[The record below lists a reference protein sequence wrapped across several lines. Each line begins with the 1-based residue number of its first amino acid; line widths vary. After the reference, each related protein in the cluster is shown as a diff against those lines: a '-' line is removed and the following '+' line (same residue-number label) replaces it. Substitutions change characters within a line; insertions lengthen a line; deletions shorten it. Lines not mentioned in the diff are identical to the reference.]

1 MNSEIIL
8 KYYPNLDTKQ
18 ISQINQLYDL
28 YVFWNKQI
36 NVISRKDIDMLYER
50 HILHSFAIAQ
60 IIQFLPGSKILDV
73 GTGGGF
79 PGIPLAIL
87 FPESSFTLVDAIG
100 KKIKVVNEII
110 KEAEISNAVGLH
122 IKANQVNEKVDF
134 VISRAVTRLKE
145 FYPWINTKFLKKSQ
159 HHLKNG
165 VLYLKGGD
173 LNDEILESGLKDV
186 ALHPIKEMFEEAF
199 FETKF
204 VVYFPAQ

>member
-18 ISQINQLYDL
+18 IIQINQLYDL

-50 HILHSFAIAQ
+50 HILHSLAIAK

-145 FYPWINTKFLKKSQ
+145 FYPWVNTKFLKNSH

-173 LNDEILESGLKDV
+173 LNEEILESGLKDV

>member
-50 HILHSFAIAQ
+50 HILHSLAIAK

-145 FYPWINTKFLKKSQ
+145 FYPWVNTKFLKNSH

>member
-50 HILHSFAIAQ
+50 HILHSLAIAK

-145 FYPWINTKFLKKSQ
+145 FYPWINTKFLKNSH

-186 ALHPIKEMFEEAF
+186 ELHPIKEMFAEAF